1 MKNKPHVNI
10 PKIDNLKPL
19 VKRILIEILEDDKG
33 ESKVNFTSN
42 NLSPFE
48 ILGLLDYYKN
58 MHETNMFIENRKKT
72 DGEKLSQN
80 EKVFAKN
87 VEFRRNSSSSKTFEW
102 IEKQNLN

>member
-80 EKVFAKN
+80 GPSIADGGTTKKLT
-87 VEFRRNSSSSKTFEW
+87 SKY
-102 IEKQNLN
+102 KQNDNKKQIFGK

>member
-10 PKIDNLKPL
+10 TKIDNLKPL

-80 EKVFAKN
+80 VQSIADGGTTDN
-87 VEFRRNSSSSKTFEW
+87 KT
-102 IEKQNLN
+102 

>member
-80 EKVFAKN
+80 IKIDEIKVLQIHDEASIYRSFYDTANK
-87 VEFRRNSSSSKTFEW
+87 E
-102 IEKQNLN
+102 I

>member
-48 ILGLLDYYKN
+48 ILGLLDYFKN

-72 DGEKLSQN
+72 DGENLSQN
-80 EKVFAKN
+80 GKRLG
-87 VEFRRNSSSSKTFEW
+87 FRRAKKAETKYKHKTKLNN
-102 IEKQNLN
+102 KQYYL

>member
-80 EKVFAKN
+80 VPSISAVATTKTKTTKN
-87 VEFRRNSSSSKTFEW
+87 YKSKYY
-102 IEKQNLN
+102 EKQ

>member
-10 PKIDNLKPL
+10 PQIDNSKPL
-19 VKRILIEILEDDKG
+19 VKRILIEISEDDKG

-58 MHETNMFIENRKKT
+58 MHGTNMFIENRKKT
-72 DGEKLSQN
+72 DGEKLS
-80 EKVFAKN
+80 
-87 VEFRRNSSSSKTFEW
+87 
-102 IEKQNLN
+102 